1 MDTRNGIRKGRFITL
16 EGIEGVGKSTQVAR
30 LGIWLESRGIPV
42 LVTREPGGTTIA
54 EGIRE
59 LLKHAP
65 QGSIPAPC
73 ELLLIFAARQAHA
86 ARVLRPAL
94 ETGRWVICDRFVD
107 ASYAYQGGGRGLPKS
122 RIAELEAWLVPDLR
136 PDLTLLLDL
145 PVPDALARLS
155 GRGTRDRFE
164 LEAATFFMR
173 VRNAYLARAQ
183 AEPERIR
190 RIDASTDIDG
200 VEAQCRAP
208 IEALIA
214 AGDTC

>member
-1 MDTRNGIRKGRFITL
+1 MNTRNYIKKGRFITL
-16 EGIEGVGKSTQVAR
+16 EGIEGVGKSTQAVR
-30 LGIWLESRGIPV
+30 LGAWLESRGIPV

-54 EGIRE
+54 EDIRG
-59 LLKHAP
+59 LLKRAP

-94 ETGRWVICDRFVD
+94 ETGHWVICDRFVD

-122 RIAELEAWLVPDLR
+122 RIAELESWLVPDLR

-145 PVPDALARLS
+145 PVPNALARLS

-164 LEAATFFMR
+164 QEAATFFMR
-173 VRNAYLARAQ
+173 VRNAYLTRAE
-183 AEPERIR
+183 AEPERIHC
-190 RIDASTDIDG
+190 IDANADIDA

-208 IEALIA
+208 VEALIA
-214 AGDTC
+214 AGDPC